1 MSGFEKHMADVL
13 RNHEVAPP
21 AGLEAQVFAALDG
34 AGATAG
40 RSLMRRRL
48 GAAGLGALLLATL
61 GWYLNAPSPEAP
73 AAAAAPVAEE
83 VVTGSATPATET
95 PSPAMA
101 PVEAPVVQQA
111 EAPTTAPEG
120 RVDAAEFE
128 PLAPVQQPMDVEP
141 LEQRSVQGVDMSTS
155 EESDKAL
162 MEVGEKEGVWRM
174 KARANVKE

>member
-1 MSGFEKHMADVL
+1 MADVL

-73 AAAAAPVAEE
+73 AAAPAPVAEE
-83 VVTGSATPATET
+83 VVTRSATPATGN
-95 PSPAMA
+95 PSPAMVA
-101 PVEAPVVQQA
+101 VEAPVVEQA
-111 EAPTTAPEG
+111 EAPTTAPEA
-120 RVDAAEFE
+120 RVARADAAESE
-128 PLAPVQQPMDVEP
+128 PLAPVQQPTDVEP
-141 LEQRSVQGVDMSTS
+141 LEQRSVHGVDLSIS

-162 MEVGEKEGVWRM
+162 LEVGEKEGVWRM